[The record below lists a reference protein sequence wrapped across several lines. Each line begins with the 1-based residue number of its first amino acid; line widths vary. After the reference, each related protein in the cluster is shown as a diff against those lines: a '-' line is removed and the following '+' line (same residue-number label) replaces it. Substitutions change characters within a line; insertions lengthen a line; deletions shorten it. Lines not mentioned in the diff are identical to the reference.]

1 MQALSKLR
9 SDLKL
14 CRINN
19 DVSEF
24 FKVSAAQIDE
34 SKDTY
39 RHLDSFLASDWL
51 KFETLPRKYRI
62 LLVNQSSLSFQVS
75 LRWLQ

>member
-14 CRINN
+14 CLINN

-24 FKVSAAQIDE
+24 FKMSAAQIDE
-34 SKDTY
+34 SK
-39 RHLDSFLASDWL
+39 DSFLASDWL

>member
-9 SDLKL
+9 ADLKL

-39 RHLDSFLASDWL
+39 KTVFL
-51 KFETLPRKYRI
+51 
-62 LLVNQSSLSFQVS
+62 LLIG
-75 LRWLQ
+75 

>member
-24 FKVSAAQIDE
+24 FKMSAAQIDE

-39 RHLDSFLASDWL
+39 RQFSRF
-51 KFETLPRKYRI
+51 
-62 LLVNQSSLSFQVS
+62 LLVEI
-75 LRWLQ
+75 

>member
-24 FKVSAAQIDE
+24 FMVSAAQIDE

-51 KFETLPRKYRI
+51 RPFPENTVFY